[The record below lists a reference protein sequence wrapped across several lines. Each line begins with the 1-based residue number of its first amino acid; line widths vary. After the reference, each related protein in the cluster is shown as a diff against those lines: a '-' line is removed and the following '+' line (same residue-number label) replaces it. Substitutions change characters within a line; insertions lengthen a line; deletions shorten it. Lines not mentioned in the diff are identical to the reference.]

1 MFIHVYVM
9 DKWVW
14 ISLWFSMAQVVG
26 VSVDN
31 LIKCIMDSLLNEG
44 GLGENEI
51 ASKLVIFGVNDASVF
66 QGH

>member
-1 MFIHVYVM
+1 M
-9 DKWVW
+9 
-14 ISLWFSMAQVVG
+14 LFSMAQVVD

-51 ASKLVIFGVNDASVF
+51 ASKLVTFGVNGASVF

>member
-1 MFIHVYVM
+1 
-9 DKWVW
+9 
-14 ISLWFSMAQVVG
+14 MAQVVG

-51 ASKLVIFGVNDASVF
+51 ASKLVIFGVNGASVF